1 MLIIKKINIGLF
13 VIICFFLVLGSQ
25 KIENELQVNRQRQ
38 KRSLKKGLEGILYLT
53 EYLIT
58 ASFILKLRFLI

>member
-38 KRSLKKGLEGILYLT
+38 KRSLKKGLEGILY
-53 EYLIT
+53 
-58 ASFILKLRFLI
+58 